1 MTSALF
7 FDVDGTLID
16 SYHGMRSISDAVSAE
31 LGRLQAAGHRLFLS
45 SGRPKVLITPEL
57 ASVGFDGM
65 VLINGGYVE
74 IDGEPIYEERMGAEL
89 AAETLAFLRESGYE
103 YMLVCARRNY
113 MHPDNSEFIEFFS
126 RDAHSF
132 EYGFDDES
140 LLDEVI
146 KFEAMVP
153 IDEREAVV
161 DLMRARFGDVISC
174 DGHGGAGTFEL
185 FPTAISKAKGIEAVL
200 GHLGIDRAH
209 SFGFGD
215 GTNDIEMLA
224 ACGTGVAMGNAE
236 EVVKEAADLVCGA
249 VWEDGLAD
257 ALRMLF
263 R

>member
-1 MTSALF
+1 MASALF

-16 SYHGMRSISDAVSAE
+16 SYHGNRTISDAVMNE
-31 LGRLQAAGHRLFLS
+31 LGRVRDQGHRLFLS
-45 SGRPKVLITPEL
+45 SGRPKVLIMPEL

-74 IDGEPIYEERMGAEL
+74 MADEPIYEERMGHEL
-89 AAETLAFLRESGYE
+89 AADTLAFLRESGYE

-113 MHPDNSEFIEFFS
+113 MHPDNAGFIEFFS

-132 EYGFDDES
+132 EYGFADES

-146 KFEAMVP
+146 KFEALVP
-153 IDEREAVV
+153 VDEREKVVRAV
-161 DLMRARFGDVISC
+161 RKRFGDVVSC

-185 FPTAISKAKGIEAVL
+185 FPTAISKAKGIDAVL
-200 GHLGIDRAH
+200 DHLGIDRSQAY
-209 SFGFGD
+209 GFGD

-236 EVVKEAADLVCGA
+236 EVVKEAADLVCGP

-263 R
+263 